1 MRRLP
6 DWVWRFLKPGGRVET
21 SVAPP
26 PRPARERPVTTHVI
40 LLDGTMSTL
49 DPGRETNIGRIYKLL
64 RAMPSSARISVY
76 YEAGVQWR
84 TWRDTR
90 DVAVGR
96 GINRQIR
103 RTYGWLASHYR
114 PGDRIFLFGFSRGA
128 YAVRS
133 LAGIIDRVGLLRADS
148 ATERNVML
156 AYRYYQSDDR
166 RPGEAVFRDKFCH
179 PAVEVEM
186 IGVFDTVKALG
197 VRLPLVWRWS
207 EKEHR
212 FHNHHLSPVVRHG
225 FHALA
230 RDETRAVYHPVLWDT
245 GASPA
250 TRVEQVWFRGT
261 HGDVGGHLNGYEPAR
276 PLANIPLVWMLD
288 RAEAV
293 GLPLPEGWQGTF
305 PTDPAA
311 RSVGTWRGIGPMFL
325 IRGRRRTGADP
336 SERHHPTVAEVPV
349 SRLTFA
355 RLILMR
361 RIRRR

>member
-1 MRRLP
+1 
-6 DWVWRFLKPGGRVET
+6 
-21 SVAPP
+21 
-26 PRPARERPVTTHVI
+26 VI

-64 RAMPSSARISVY
+64 RAMPPSARISVY

-156 AYRYYQSDDR
+156 AYRYYQSVER
-166 RPGEAVFRDKFCH
+166 RAGEAAFHERFCH
-179 PAVEVEM
+179 PKVEVEM

-230 RDETRAVYHPVLWDT
+230 RDETRAVFRPVLWDT
-245 GASPA
+245 GSSPA

-288 RAEAV
+288 RAESV
-293 GLPLPEGWQGTF
+293 GLPLPEGWRGAF

-325 IRGRRRTGADP
+325 IRGRRRTGVDP
-336 SERHHPTVAEVPV
+336 SERHHPTVAEVQV
-349 SRLTFA
+349 RRLLFA
-355 RLILMR
+355 QLIPFR
-361 RIRRR
+361 RIGRR